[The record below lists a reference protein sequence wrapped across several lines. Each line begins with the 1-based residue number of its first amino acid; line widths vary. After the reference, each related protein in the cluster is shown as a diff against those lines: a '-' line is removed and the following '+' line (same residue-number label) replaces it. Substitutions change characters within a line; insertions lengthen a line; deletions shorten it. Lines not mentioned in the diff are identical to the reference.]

1 MIVKTNMKEKLNAL
15 LKEAEINLLTYNSEI
30 EWLNNRISF
39 LKEHQLLRELEWT
52 EYKNKSLLNLFRDY
66 TQTVESIR
74 EILNHWDS

>member
-1 MIVKTNMKEKLNAL
+1 MKEKLNAL